1 MSDDDCWLDLQRAV
15 ARVREYRELSIGAA
29 LTVLRKA
36 CSSGEV
42 RSRGRVMDFSGF
54 RSRNEEALLPLLSE
68 NDWRDNSI
76 NLDQGELESRA
87 GIFDITNVTVSG
99 EDLDWWLRNRWK
111 NDERIATT
119 MPTGAPG
126 RPSKGMHLIRAEFD
140 RRITENSCKLLL
152 REEATDLKQWFFRE
166 NPNAQSPTVKTI
178 ENNIRADHRQWALRQ
193 RPTTR

>member
-76 NLDQGELESRA
+76 NLDQGELESPA

-99 EDLDWWLRNRWK
+99 
-111 NDERIATT
+111 RIW
-119 MPTGAPG
+119 TGGSAIDGKMMSGSPPLCPLAPLAD
-126 RPSKGMHLIRAEFD
+126 RPKAC
-140 RRITENSCKLLL
+140 T
-152 REEATDLKQWFFRE
+152 
-166 NPNAQSPTVKTI
+166 
-178 ENNIRADHRQWALRQ
+178 
-193 RPTTR
+193 